1 MFQTTRRDF
10 LKTTAVA
17 SVGNSFLLGSA
28 FGQAIK
34 DSKAAKAALEVQVP
48 LDPYADAILV
58 TGAPPMPEQGSFTI
72 VALPDTQGYSMRVPE
87 TYIAQTKWIVQQ
99 KANRNIACVVHLG
112 DITNNNTHDQWR
124 NAQAAMQLLDNEV
137 PYFFTL
143 GNHDYSENGGSKD
156 RTTFFH
162 QYFPRDKYSRQP
174 HFGGSYHPEPDRFDN
189 AYYFL
194 NAGDREFMVLSLEF
208 GPRNEVVRWANE
220 VVDKHPNKSIILI
233 THAFVYYD
241 DTRYD
246 WARYGTKQSWNPHS
260 YAVAKASDHN
270 VNDGQELWD
279 KLISRHKNFVMT
291 LNGHVCG
298 DGLGRVVTKLDNGQE
313 LPQLLVDYQIRPRGG
328 DGWLRLLEFRPDHKT
343 VMVYDYSVTRN
354 ECNASTDAT
363 FVVTIPS

>member
-1 MFQTTRRDF
+1 MNQTNRRDF
-10 LKTTAVA
+10 LKTTAVT
-17 SVGNSFLLGSA
+17 SLGSILLPGSA
-28 FGQAIK
+28 FGK
-34 DSKAAKAALEVQVP
+34 DAKEPKPAKAATKVQAP
-48 LDPYADAILV
+48 KNPYADAILHP
-58 TGAPPMPEQGSFTI
+58 GPPPMPEPGSFTI
-72 VALPDTQGYSMRVPE
+72 VALPDTQGYSMHVPE

-99 KANRNIACVVHLG
+99 KARRNIASVVHLG

-124 NAQAAMQLLDNEV
+124 NAQTAMNLLDDEV

-143 GNHDYSENGGSKD
+143 GNHDYSENGIAKD

-162 QYFPRDKYSRQP
+162 QYFPREKYSKQLQ
-174 HFGGSYHPEPDRFDN
+174 FGGSYDREPNRFDN
-189 AYYFL
+189 GYYFL

-208 GPRNEVVRWANE
+208 GPRNDVVRWANE
-220 VVDKHPNKSIILI
+220 VVDKYSNKLAILI

-246 WARYGTKQSWNPHS
+246 WAKYGAKQHWNPHS
-260 YAVAKASDHN
+260 YALAKASDHN
-270 VNDGQELWD
+270 VNDGQGLWD

-313 LPQLLVDYQIRPRGG
+313 LPQMLVDYQIRPRGG
-328 DGWLRLLEFRPDHKT
+328 DGWLRLLEFRSDQKT

-354 ECNASTDAT
+354 ECNISTDAT
-363 FVVTIPS
+363 FMVTIPS